1 MLTMGKKA
9 LELEGKRVGVQQISA
24 EKLGKT
30 QARILEF
37 ITAYTREGG
46 ICPSFQEI
54 ADGVGLATV
63 STVNYHL
70 KILEKRG
77 LVTRPHGQ
85 ARSIQLC
92 EPPANDFPRTASHL
106 KVHHLGDSVYIDGWR
121 TLLGVGSVRH
131 QHGTLISIHTSTLSG
146 EPEVHAHLLPPEAP
160 IQYEPKAA

>member
-1 MLTMGKKA
+1 MQ
-9 LELEGKRVGVQQISA
+9 ENSA

-30 QARILEF
+30 QARILDF
-37 ITAYTREGG
+37 IRAYIHGGG

-54 ADGVGLATV
+54 ADEVGLAAV

-70 KILEKRG
+70 KILENRG
-77 LVTRPHGQ
+77 LITRPHGYP
-85 ARSIQLC
+85 RSIQLC
-92 EPPANDFPRTASHL
+92 EPHPDEAPRTASHL
-106 KVHHLGDSVYIDGWR
+106 RVHHLGASVYIDGWR

-131 QHGTLISIHTSTLSG
+131 QHGTLISLHTSTLNG